1 VTSLCPS
8 APAFDV
14 VFSDCTHRAA
24 AKERPVKTA
33 QLLFLYRSPTDA
45 PRQAPSPAEMQ
56 EAIAHWNAWKA
67 KFQDEIVDMGDALT
81 PVVAVC
87 RPSVVTDR
95 PFIEGKEIIGGYMLV
110 ATESLERAVQIAG
123 EGPMA
128 KHAGGSVEIRAL
140 AGRSQKT
147 SSS

>member
-1 VTSLCPS
+1 
-8 APAFDV
+8 
-14 VFSDCTHRAA
+14 
-24 AKERPVKTA
+24 
-33 QLLFLYRSPTDA
+33 
-45 PRQAPSPAEMQ
+45 
-56 EAIAHWNAWKA
+56 
-67 KFQDEIVDMGDALT
+67 
-81 PVVAVC
+81 
-87 RPSVVTDR
+87 
-95 PFIEGKEIIGGYMLV
+95 MLV